1 MVNRKPLSKKNGN
14 NENLRDWKLL
24 EGSLSIGNNKKYCYI
39 TYEWLQVKTDVLVS

>member
-24 EGSLSIGNNKKYCYI
+24 EGSLSIGNNKNTVASHMNCY
-39 TYEWLQVKTDVLVS
+39 T